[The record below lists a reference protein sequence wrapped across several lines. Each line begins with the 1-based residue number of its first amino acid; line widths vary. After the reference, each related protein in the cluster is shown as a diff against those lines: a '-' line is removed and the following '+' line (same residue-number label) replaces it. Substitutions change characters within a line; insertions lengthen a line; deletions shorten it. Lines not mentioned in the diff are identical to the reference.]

1 MPRPQLPHDLKG
13 DLIIAAKDAIRLL
26 LQRSLQCIERLPG
39 RFHTGMNEP
48 LVYWHTKF
56 RESTQITAY
65 AVGVD
70 GVDGTAHQQRDPL
83 GAQLQKDACH
93 LAGSRDL
100 IVVCLRDG
108 LVLAASDEHKRC
120 LVLPQKFDAGII
132 RHGVGQDHAVHL
144 VVGQLPLQ
152 LRILGVGGVAKHQVI
167 AALVC
172 HGADAA
178 HALAQK
184 GQIQRNKP
192 LRYDHGNIVG
202 AQFFAALCRNR
213 LGAGTPHIG
222 VHLGA
227 GLLADASLS
236 GKCTRYRCFRNAKR
250 ISHLL
255 DRHFFGFLCSHRI
268 SSPFHRT
275 AQQCATPAYRGKPAL
290 SSMKANKKRSAFSAE
305 R

>member
-172 HGADAA
+172 HDADAA

-184 GQIQRNKP
+184 GQIQRNKA
-192 LRYDHGNIVG
+192 LWHDHGNVVG
-202 AQFFAALCRNR
+202 AHLFAALRGGR
-213 LGAGTPHIG
+213 LGAG
-222 VHLGA
+222 
-227 GLLADASLS
+227 AS
-236 GKCTRYRCFRNAKR
+236 
-250 ISHLL
+250 
-255 DRHFFGFLCSHRI
+255 
-268 SSPFHRT
+268 
-275 AQQCATPAYRGKPAL
+275 
-290 SSMKANKKRSAFSAE
+290 
-305 R
+305 